1 MERFNCIFSLGGPY
15 LFTCHCKRSIK
26 PLLKSTAR
34 FEDCWKKKVQQG
46 PQLWQTVLNQ
56 NSINKN
62 NNYDITIMEHFQF
75 FVSGPTINPHSSRLN
90 NFKFLVVLAKP
101 WFTVAHLWH
110 LTWTAYCPTGHKK
123 CAIIQHDRELLLTDH
138 LTHYLFDH
146 TCQGERVPAHITE
159 YP

>member
-1 MERFNCIFSLGGPY
+1 MATFLDRQSVHRVLFQPLQRRLSSVPKVAVVQMERFNCIFSLGGPY

-101 WFTVAHLWH
+101 WFTVAHL
-110 LTWTAYCPTGHKK
+110 
-123 CAIIQHDRELLLTDH
+123 
-138 LTHYLFDH
+138 
-146 TCQGERVPAHITE
+146 
-159 YP
+159 